1 MDSDESDFDAGASSD
16 FAPAP
21 KVVSHDHAY
30 RSNCARTDFMPES
43 KGTRQSTSEKGCTQA
58 KGYEADDPQNHK
70 STRESSSKE
79 ARKARVRHRELRRRH
94 VNAR

>member
-21 KVVSHDHAY
+21 KATVSHTHTYRKKCAY
-30 RSNCARTDFMPES
+30 TNLVLEG
-43 KGTRQSTSEKGCTQA
+43 KGSRQSTCEKGCTQA

-70 STRESSSKE
+70 RTREGSSKE
-79 ARKARVRHRELRRRH
+79 AR
-94 VNAR
+94 NARIRH